1 MGESADH
8 TGILLRIMDAP
19 QAPQPY
25 EQYSRGTFT
34 VPGAIGSA
42 ICGAGNA
49 IPVRIKLLFMRW
61 NRKDGW
67 RQGGAC
73 AGSKTSLPFR

>member
-1 MGESADH
+1 
-8 TGILLRIMDAP
+8 MDAP

-25 EQYSRGTFT
+25 EQYSRGIFT
-34 VPGAIGSA
+34 VPGAIGSE

-67 RQGGAC
+67 RQGGALRRFENQL
-73 AGSKTSLPFR
+73 ALSIVPLLF